1 VCVCDPQSVCTNLT
15 NFGVTGSVTSQIR
28 IPSKPTGSTESE
40 LAQSFAPGG
49 GPGTVCG
56 VSTDT
61 KRSKRFF
68 AL

>member
-1 VCVCDPQSVCTNLT
+1 VCVCEPQSVCTSFT
-15 NFGVTGSVTSQIR
+15 NRGLTGSVTSQIR
-28 IPSKPTGSTESE
+28 IPSNPAASIESR
-40 LAQSFAPGG
+40 LAQSFPPGG

-61 KRSKRFF
+61 NRSRRSF